1 MAFLKQKFVYRIGIF
16 GAFLFLMPLSNC
28 TFKKA
33 FEPNWESINSRK
45 TPQWWIDAKFGI
57 FIHWG
62 LYSVPS
68 YSPVGTY
75 AEWYWNRINK
85 DNKSMQLKG
94 DFRIPDSDQVK
105 AFHENRYG
113 ANFPYSEFASQF
125 KAELFQPKHWA
136 DVFKR
141 SGAKYVV
148 LGSKHHDGFALW
160 PSEEAKRSWG
170 KAWNALD
177 TGPKR
182 DVLGDLTEAVRDAGL
197 EMGFYYSLYEWYNPL
212 YRSDFSR
219 YVDEHMHPQFKDLV
233 SRYRP
238 SVIFADGEWLHS
250 SKAWKAEQLLAW
262 LFNESPVADKV
273 VINDRWGKETRHK
286 HGGYYTTEYGA
297 GLPNA
302 AHPWEESRG
311 MGTSYGFNRSETLKD
326 YSSSQRLILTL
337 VDTVSRG
344 GNLLLNVG
352 PTADGR
358 IPVIMEDR
366 LNRIGNWL
374 RVNGEAIYGTSPYK
388 KPVQWSSGRQ
398 LSTIVSTHGFSDYDI
413 IEQVFSPKPGDA
425 RKELFFT
432 MKEGVLY
439 AISPYLPKEFIFIND
454 LTLSKKSK
462 ITLLGIEDSNLK
474 WEQIDDNV
482 KVFIPYIY
490 PQDLSFRE
498 AFVFRIDKW
507 N

>member
-1 MAFLKQKFVYRIGIF
+1 MTFLKKKFVYRIGAF
-16 GAFLFLMPLSNC
+16 GAFLFLIPLSTC
-28 TFKKA
+28 TFEKA

-57 FIHWG
+57 FVHWG

-75 AEWYWNRINK
+75 AGWYWNRINK
-85 DNKSMQLKG
+85 DNKFMQLEG

-105 AFHENRYG
+105 AFHKNRYG

-125 KAELFQPKHWA
+125 KAELFQPEHWA

-148 LGSKHHDGFALW
+148 LTSKHHEGFALW
-160 PSEEAKRSWG
+160 PSKEANRSWG
-170 KAWNALD
+170 KAWNAVD

-212 YRSDFSR
+212 YRSDFLR

-250 SKAWKAEQLLAW
+250 SKDWKAEQLIAW

-297 GLPNA
+297 GLPDA

-366 LNRIGNWL
+366 LSRIGNWL

-388 KPVQWSSGRQ
+388 KPAQWSSGRQ
-398 LSTIVSTHGFSDYDI
+398 LSTSVSTHGFSDYDI
-413 IEQVFSPKPGDA
+413 IEQVFSPQSGDA

-439 AISPYLPKEFIFIND
+439 AISPHLPKEFILIND
-454 LTLSKKSK
+454 LTLSKTSK
-462 ITLLGIEDSNLK
+462 ITLLGLEDSNLK
-474 WEQIDDNV
+474 WEQVDDSV

-490 PQDLSFRE
+490 PQDLGFRE
-498 AFVFRIDKW
+498 AFVFRIDI
-507 N
+507 

>member
-1 MAFLKQKFVYRIGIF
+1 MEFRKKKFVYRIGAF
-16 GAFLFLMPLSNC
+16 GALLFLMPLSTC
-28 TFKKA
+28 TFEKVY
-33 FEPNWESINSRK
+33 EPNWESINSRK

-75 AEWYWNRINK
+75 AGWYWNRINK
-85 DNKSMQLKG
+85 DNQSMQLEG
-94 DFRIPDSDQVK
+94 DFSIPDSDQVK

-125 KAELFQPKHWA
+125 KAELFQPEHWA

-148 LGSKHHDGFALW
+148 LTSKHHEGFALW
-160 PSEEAKRSWG
+160 PSEEANRSWG

-212 YRSDFSR
+212 YRSDFLR

-250 SKAWKAEQLLAW
+250 SKDWKAEQLIAW
-262 LFNESPVADKV
+262 LFNESPVANKV
-273 VINDRWGKETRHK
+273 VINDRWGKETRHR

-297 GLPNA
+297 GLPDA

-388 KPVQWSSGRQ
+388 KPAQWSSGRQ
-398 LSTIVSTHGFSDYDI
+398 LSTTVSTHGFSDYDI
-413 IEQVFSPKPGDA
+413 IEQVFSPQSGDA

-432 MKEGVLY
+432 TKEGVLY
-439 AISPYLPKEFIFIND
+439 AISPHLPKEFIFIND
-454 LTLSKKSK
+454 LTLSKTSK
-462 ITLLGIEDSNLK
+462 ITLLGLEDSNLK
-474 WEQIDDNV
+474 WEQVDDSV

-490 PQDLSFRE
+490 PQDLGFRE
-498 AFVFRIDKW
+498 AFVFRIDI
-507 N
+507 